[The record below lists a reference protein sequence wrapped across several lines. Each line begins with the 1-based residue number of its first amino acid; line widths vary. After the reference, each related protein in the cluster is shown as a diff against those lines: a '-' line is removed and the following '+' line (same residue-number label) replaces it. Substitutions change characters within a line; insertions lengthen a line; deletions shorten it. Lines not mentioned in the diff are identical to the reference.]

1 MIKDKPTQQAAKKKN
16 GDPQHGSNS
25 NNNSNGNGSS
35 TNPTTTGA
43 NLVDTAP
50 ANEVKEVNEL
60 RSTNDS
66 QVNSNTIS
74 ASNNNN
80 GNNNNTNNNT
90 NNNNN
95 SNSNNNVLT
104 EVKEEPDDP
113 DPSTTLHE
121 PTSSPLE
128 ELHNSPILAH
138 PPEANVNK
146 EVQSACLQNS
156 MQCKNPTKSENGVN
170 SENAFRNEACDVVE
184 SVSVGVGP
192 NPVTGQPLASNVV
205 SKQSVSLDAQYM
217 QQQSQIFVFSTA
229 LANKAADA
237 VIQGH
242 FASIIAYHCSQPRT
256 KKYLEGSNRS
266 APGMMG
272 GQCAGNAVPTG
283 QLMEP
288 TRDLKNPAQTNHHQ
302 MISGHVL
309 TEGMMTPLADVTQDM
324 GLAPQPLAG
333 VKVPD
338 ENLTPQQRQHREE
351 QLATLRK
358 MQQILFPEALSG
370 NNDEVGAEQP
380 PVTTHDSNIEMNKT
394 GGNTADWHKL
404 QIQMYEEQKNR
415 VGSGGKNGGQGGNGG
430 LRGASS
436 GPPPTYQ
443 QATRSASVPIA
454 LQSPS
459 PASPNNT
466 TSNLSLPSPRT
477 CSAGGINSPHPSDKI
492 PPSPVPQLPNRNTAN
507 TGGSNPPT
515 PLSAHHLSPKHK
527 DKMPAPNEFSPSSS
541 TSAQNSQ
548 QSPVESLY
556 CRAVGQ
562 KTAQPGKEPNLMP
575 VPSPQ
580 QIQYLN
586 TFEGQELTIQKQ
598 PNTSLKETSQKSP
611 TICVAGNSTLD
622 NVVTNANTAGATE
635 KVNCQSPR
643 HPVGPSTPDIVNS
656 RGFPGELDSNSD
668 KQTGNPQQMHQRKM
682 ETTNYATSPHSN
694 DRCHMGVFLG
704 GKCGVSNV
712 YLDQPVMAGKCP
724 NNPGNGPTVGPPQPQ
739 QPPQPPQPPQQ
750 QDKDNMAPSGYPC
763 IGPDNV
769 PLNPNRSVV
778 PSGGKGAHFDPI
790 SSLAQMSQ
798 QLTNSVPNSPAGQP
812 MSNIHPGMG
821 FNSGAPSQMLMG
833 DAMHHMGGPP
843 QNQMQHFN
851 PRGQCTTTIGPAMS
865 VSPKMLQGYPMSQ
878 RPMPRMGYNGAS
890 IQVKPNAPNTIQY
903 LPSRGQPG
911 PGVSVGVG
919 NGAPGQVAPRGAPSL
934 DFLQRFSS
942 PLSNLDAKL
951 PTHNLQYFPNN
962 YPQGNMD
969 MSMCSGMRAG
979 MRTNNQTGML
989 RLQAPGVQSSAQMSP
1004 IGFGGP
1010 ADGFQSNC
1018 QLLGGSGGPGKGLAP
1033 DASQPLPPSM
1043 GQANNFKNSTFIGPT
1058 TADPNY
1064 AQQFHNFQ
1072 QQLYATNT
1080 RGQLGAQG
1088 MPPGQHYFVPK

>member
-1 MIKDKPTQQAAKKKN
+1 
-16 GDPQHGSNS
+16 
-25 NNNSNGNGSS
+25 
-35 TNPTTTGA
+35 
-43 NLVDTAP
+43 
-50 ANEVKEVNEL
+50 
-60 RSTNDS
+60 
-66 QVNSNTIS
+66 
-74 ASNNNN
+74 
-80 GNNNNTNNNT
+80 
-90 NNNNN
+90 
-95 SNSNNNVLT
+95 
-104 EVKEEPDDP
+104 VKEEPDES
-113 DPSTTLHE
+113 DPSGNLHE
-121 PTSSPLE
+121 ATNSPLDD
-128 ELHNSPILAH
+128 LHNSPVLPH
-138 PPEANVNK
+138 QTESNVNK

-156 MQCKNPTKSENGVN
+156 IQCKNPAKNENGEN
-170 SENAFRNEACDVVE
+170 PDNTFRSESCDGVE
-184 SVSVGVGP
+184 SVSVGVGS
-192 NPVTGQPLASNVV
+192 NTVTGQPLASNVV
-205 SKQSVSLDAQYM
+205 PKQSVSLDAQYM

-256 KKYLEGSNRS
+256 KKYLEGSNR
-266 APGMMG
+266 PGTGMMG
-272 GQCAGNAVPTG
+272 GQCGGNAGPTG

-288 TRDLKNPAQTNHHQ
+288 SRDLKNPAQTNHHQ
-302 MISGHVL
+302 MMSGHVL
-309 TEGMMTPLADVTQDM
+309 PEGMMTPLSDVAQDM

-370 NNDEVGAEQP
+370 NNDEVGTDQP
-380 PVTTHDSNIEMNKT
+380 PVTAHDANIEMNKG

-404 QIQMYEEQKNR
+404 QMQIYEEQKGR
-415 VGSGGKNGGQGGNGG
+415 GGKNGGQTGNGG

-477 CSAGGINSPHPSDKI
+477 CSGGINSPHQSDKI
-492 PPSPVPQLPNRNTAN
+492 PPSPIPQVANRNATN

-527 DKMPAPNEFSPSSS
+527 DKMPAPNEFSPSST

-556 CRAVGQ
+556 CRTVGQ

-611 TICVAGNSTLD
+611 TICVAGNNNLE
-622 NVVTNANTAGATE
+622 NVVTNTNTNATE
-635 KVNCQSPR
+635 KVNCPSPR
-643 HPVGPSTPDIVNS
+643 HGGPSTPDIVNT
-656 RGFPGELDSNSD
+656 RGFATDLDGNND
-668 KQTGNPQQMHQRKM
+668 KGNNPQQMHQRKM
-682 ETTNYATSPHSN
+682 ESTNFATSPHSN
-694 DRCHMGVFLG
+694 DRCHMGVFLS
-704 GKCGVSNV
+704 GKCGVPNV
-712 YLDQPVMAGKCP
+712 YMDQAVMPGKCP
-724 NNPGNGPTVGPPQPQ
+724 NNPGNGGPPGGPPQSQQQQ
-739 QPPQPPQPPQQ
+739 QPPPPPQSQQPQP
-750 QDKDNMAPSGYPC
+750 QDKDMAPTGYTC

-778 PSGGKGAHFDPI
+778 PNSGKGTHFDPI

-812 MSNIHPGMG
+812 MSNMHQGMG
-821 FNSGAPSQMLMG
+821 FNSGAPNQMLMSE
-833 DAMHHMGGPP
+833 AMHHMGGPP
-843 QNQMQHFN
+843 QNQMPHFN

-911 PGVSVGVG
+911 GPGVSVGVG
-919 NGAPGQVAPRGAPSL
+919 NGGPGQVPPRGAPSL

-969 MSMCSGMRAG
+969 MGMCSGMRAG

-989 RLQAPGVQSSAQMSP
+989 RLQAPGVQTTAQMSP
-1004 IGFGGP
+1004 IGFGN

-1018 QLLGGSGGPGKGLAP
+1018 QLLGNSGGPGKGLAP